1 VDELQSLLVY
11 VNGEEV
17 KGVKLAENKWEV
29 ESDGL
34 STWSG
39 QREETGVP
47 DPAKAM
53 VIVLA
58 IGKNGRSTGK
68 LLFA

>member
-1 VDELQSLLVY
+1 
-11 VNGEEV
+11 
-17 KGVKLAENKWEV
+17 LAENKWEV
-29 ESDGL
+29 LSDEL
-34 STWSG
+34 STWGGWS
-39 QREETGVP
+39 EEKGVP

-68 LLFA
+68 LLFI